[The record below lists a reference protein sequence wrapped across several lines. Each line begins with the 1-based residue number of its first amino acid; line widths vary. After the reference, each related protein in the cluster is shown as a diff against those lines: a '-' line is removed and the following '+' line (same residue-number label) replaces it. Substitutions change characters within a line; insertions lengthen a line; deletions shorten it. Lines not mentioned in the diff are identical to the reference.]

1 MTVSLR
7 LSAALI
13 AVAALALLGFRAS
26 GEPAAPPAAGPVVV
40 VDLARVLQDARPFV
54 DEREEIRRW
63 IEEQKR
69 SNLGVKSDAI
79 EAKEAELELYEPG
92 SEPHRKLRNEIEFAK
107 LGFQQE
113 FQFLETLRVRRIV
126 EAQRRAYAR
135 ARRAIGEVASR
146 HGARAAFQLRPHE
159 LAGQDEQAISSEIFL
174 RDVLWHDASL
184 DITSEVIRILDAP
197 R

>member
-1 MTVSLR
+1 MTDSLR
-7 LSAALI
+7 LAAAVI
-13 AVAALALLGFRAS
+13 AVAALASLGIQAS
-26 GEPAAPPAAGPVVV
+26 GRPAAPLASGPIVV

-54 DEREEIRRW
+54 DEREGIRRW

-69 SNLGVKSDAI
+69 TNLGVKNDAI

-92 SEPHRKLRNEIEFAK
+92 SEPYRKLRNEIEFAK

-113 FQFLETLRVRRIV
+113 FQFLESVRVRRIV
-126 EAQRRAYAR
+126 EAQRRAYDR
-135 ARRAIGEVASR
+135 AREAIGEVASR
-146 HGARAAFQLRPHE
+146 HGARAALQLRPHE
-159 LAGQDEQAISSEIFL
+159 LAAQDEKGVSSEIFL

-184 DITSEVIRILDAP
+184 DITPEVIRILDAP